1 MVACT
6 LGIEGRRFFR
16 PWIAVQGNTVVAAFY
31 LLTIAG
37 LCGSYDVLYYHI
49 YKLKL
54 YKQHD
59 AMWENVT
66 HAIRALL
73 FAVMLLTVMHVRC
86 TGWWWLIYPIL
97 LTIEVT
103 NTMTDA
109 ILEPKTRKSMGGLPP
124 VEYYLHIFLS
134 IVTGAALASIIWG
147 TYEMMWEP
155 PSVSLRMIEVPAL
168 ALPGAYFS
176 VVVSAGMFV
185 WELMGVRRLW
195 RERQAKAAA

>member
-1 MVACT
+1 M
-6 LGIEGRRFFR
+6 L
-16 PWIAVQGNTVVAAFY
+16 AAFY
-31 LLTIAG
+31 LLTLAG
-37 LCGSYDVLYYHI
+37 LVGSYDVLYYHI

-54 YKQHD
+54 YKKHD

-73 FAVMLLTVMHVRC
+73 FAAMMLTVMHLRC
-86 TGWWWLIYPIL
+86 SGWWWLIYPIL
-97 LTIEVT
+97 LSFELI

-147 TYEMMWEP
+147 TYSMLWEA
-155 PSVSLRMIEVPAL
+155 PSISLRMIEGVPLL

-176 VVVSAGMFV
+176 VVVSIGMFV
-185 WELMGVRRLW
+185 WELAGVRRLY
-195 RERQAKAAA
+195 RERRENAAHQPEAQAREMSRIP

>member
-1 MVACT
+1 M
-6 LGIEGRRFFR
+6 I
-16 PWIAVQGNTVVAAFY
+16 AAFY
-31 LLTIAG
+31 LLTVAG
-37 LCGSYDVLYYHI
+37 LVGSYDVLYYHI

-73 FAVMLLTVMHVRC
+73 FAVMILTVMHVRC
-86 TGWWWLIYPIL
+86 TGFWWLIYPIL
-97 LTIEVT
+97 LTVEVT

-109 ILEPKTRKSMGGLPP
+109 ILEPKTRKSMGGLPA

-147 TYEMMWEP
+147 TYETMWEP
-155 PSVSLRMIEVPAL
+155 PSVSLRMIDVPAM

-176 VVVSAGMFV
+176 VVVSCGMFV

>member
-1 MVACT
+1 MK
-6 LGIEGRRFFR
+6 
-16 PWIAVQGNTVVAAFY
+16 AAFY

-37 LCGSYDVLYYHI
+37 LVGSYDVLYYHI

-73 FAVMLLTVMHVRC
+73 FAVMILTVMHVRC
-86 TGWWWLIYPIL
+86 TGWWWLVYPIL
-97 LTIEVT
+97 LAIEVT

-147 TYEMMWEP
+147 AHGMLWKEPSITLEMLDVP
-155 PSVSLRMIEVPAL
+155 RM

-176 VVVSAGMFV
+176 VVVSCGMFV

-195 RERQAKAAA
+195 REKQAKAAA